1 MMMASLPVASNVSE
15 RPSFHVSLPRPSRLP
30 AARTTNG
37 RTRARALVRDLSR
50 EGEGGVVVVRGSFAS
65 GFRVERGRLVR
76 AVGRESRRERGR
88 DARRG
93 ERAPRP

>member
-50 EGEGGVVVVRGSFAS
+50 EGERGGRRRRRARIVRFG
-65 GFRVERGRLVR
+65 V
-76 AVGRESRRERGR
+76 
-88 DARRG
+88 
-93 ERAPRP
+93 

>member
-50 EGEGGVVVVRGSFAS
+50 EGEEGRRRRQGIVRFGV
-65 GFRVERGRLVR
+65 
-76 AVGRESRRERGR
+76 
-88 DARRG
+88 
-93 ERAPRP
+93 